1 MEKKIY
7 QCFWQSWVNG
17 MFLQSESSLKRSS
30 SWARMVQGFCSF
42 PVIPVLTLC
51 SSLLFPSELTLPL
64 PILEFLGK
72 SVLGEYEW
80 GSNLL
85 SCTSPFPVKYRT
97 SDQWEPQ
104 SQTWEHTTC
113 FWFFF
118 PDLIDLIDTFS
129 PWASTLEYHR
139 LTSMVLPGRIM
150 SGSSP
155 CSNFL
160 SSQLFK

>member
-118 PDLIDLIDTFS
+118 PDLIDLIVWHVQS
-129 PWASTLEYHR
+129 LGINPWIPSAYLYG
-139 LTSMVLPGRIM
+139 LTGQNNVRFLP
-150 SGSSP
+150 
-155 CSNFL
+155 L
-160 SSQLFK
+160 L